1 MSARALHYLRL
12 RPSLTG
18 GQVKAIVLALSV
30 LVHALVLGL
39 WAVRTLT
46 LPPVPLSQPTL
57 YLDIMPRAPVSDLV
71 ERETLTPPADAR
83 SAAVSR
89 NEAAPEVGTIFEERA
104 PALPTETL
112 PPPEQTRPPVA
123 TADRDARIR
132 WGLNNRM
139 NCNLPAAQQTTEQR
153 EACAAWLG
161 RDRDQATVI
170 TGSGNAARDAAF
182 AEQGARNLA
191 RHEAMRAAPAGSV
204 GVSGASPDCVGGNL
218 RGTCAGAYLRD
229 SFQRP
234 EENFR
239 SGGRSAP
246 Q

>member
-1 MSARALHYLRL
+1 MSARALEYLRL

-18 GQVKAIVLALSV
+18 GQVKAVVLALSV

-46 LPPVPLSQPTL
+46 LPPMPLSQPTL
-57 YLDIMPRAPVSDLV
+57 YLDIMPRAPIQQLI
-71 ERETLTPPADAR
+71 ERETARPLPAAADMR
-83 SAAVSR
+83 SAAV
-89 NEAAPEVGTIFEERA
+89 AQDAGTTFEERA
-104 PALPTETL
+104 PALPSETL

-132 WGLNNRM
+132 WGLNNRL

-161 RDRDQATVI
+161 RDHDQARAI

-191 RHEAMRAAPAGSV
+191 RHEAMRAPPAGSV

-218 RGTCAGAYLRD
+218 RSTCAGAYLRD

>member
-1 MSARALHYLRL
+1 MSARALEYLRL
-12 RPSLTG
+12 RPTLSG
-18 GQVKAIVLALSV
+18 GQIKAVVLALSV

-39 WAVRTLT
+39 WALRTLT
-46 LPPVPLSQPTL
+46 LPPMPLSQPTL
-57 YLDIMPRAPVSDLV
+57 YLDIMPRAPISDLV
-71 ERETLTPPADAR
+71 ERETVPPLADTR
-83 SAAVSR
+83 SAALAR
-89 NEAAPEVGTIFEERA
+89 NEATPDAGTTFEERA
-104 PALPTETL
+104 PALPSETL
-112 PPPEQTRPPVA
+112 PPPEQTRPLVA

-132 WGLNNRM
+132 WGLNNRL

-161 RDRDQATVI
+161 RGHDQARAI

-191 RHEAMRAAPAGSV
+191 RHEAMRAPPAGSV

-218 RGTCAGAYLRD
+218 RSTCAGAYLRD

-239 SGGRSAP
+239 SGGRSGP